1 MLVIVAVIVTVL
13 VTVTVAV
20 LVMVAQRI
28 GTEIVAR
35 ISPDRVDVI
44 GPALGVVVFSEQ

>member
-1 MLVIVAVIVTVL
+1 MLVIVAVIVTVI
-13 VTVTVAV
+13 VTV

-35 ISPDRVDVI
+35 VAPHRVDVI